1 MNRLSQRLAAGR
13 SGRRLVLVGYLPAGY
28 PGREEFVA
36 CVRAAFE
43 AGADAM
49 EIALSNPPLPMDGPR
64 IQQAA
69 QLGARNVSGPLD
81 ALQRAAGA
89 RVQPDQSVV
98 ALAYRAA
105 FDELGAERFLEV
117 CVDGGA
123 DALLMPQHTMAE
135 QLEMA
140 HRSRAVGLEQLV
152 FLHLQEDL
160 PALAASGLTRP
171 VVYLQSA
178 DLQTGGRFDAAKAVE
193 RLGEV
198 REALA
203 GRDAHV
209 LVGFGVRGPE
219 EAAAL
224 LDSTADGVIVGT
236 SLVEAAADGPGA
248 VRELVGRMQPA
259 LTRNLAAR

>member
-13 SGRRLVLVGYLPAGY
+13 ADRRLVMVGYLPAGY
-28 PGREEFVA
+28 PGREEFPA
-36 CVRAAFE
+36 CVRAAFV

-49 EIALSNPPLPMDGPR
+49 EIALPNPPLPMDGPR

-69 QLGARNVSGPLD
+69 ELGARHVSGPLE
-81 ALQRAAGA
+81 ALERAAA
-89 RVQPDQSVV
+89 QRMQPDQAIV

-105 FDELGAERFLEV
+105 FDELGADHFLRV
-117 CVDGGA
+117 CLDGGA
-123 DALLMPQHTMAE
+123 DAVLMPQHTMAE
-135 QLEMA
+135 QLKMA
-140 HRSRAVGLEQLV
+140 DRCRGVGLEQLV

-160 PALAASGLTRP
+160 PTLAASGLNRP

-178 DLQTGGRFDAAKAVE
+178 ELRTGGRFDAAKAVE

-209 LVGFGVRGPE
+209 LVGFGVRGPD
-219 EAAAL
+219 EASAL
-224 LDSTADGVIVGT
+224 LHSTADGVVVGT
-236 SLVEAAADGPGA
+236 SLVEAAATGPEGVRGLVQRIRPALSRDVA
-248 VRELVGRMQPA
+248 VR
-259 LTRNLAAR
+259 